1 MKTIRIDGT
10 LYDISNFKHPG
21 GSVIEYAGHSDA
33 ADDDAGD
40 AFREFHARSTKAK
53 SVLASLPKVNI
64 IAVSESSETASE
76 PAPAPSMSSDFYDM
90 RKQLEIMGCFEPD
103 YIHVYFRLLE
113 LAFFFGLGVFLVP
126 YNVYASMFAFIVF
139 KTRCGWVQHEG
150 GHLSLTGIKSIDR
163 GIQVVTLGF
172 GGGGSSTLWNSMHHK
187 HHAAPQRVGYDID
200 LDTTPFVA
208 FFKGAFENSNRITF
222 SASRFNEKL
231 ARIWMRLQA
240 WLFLPVTNGILVHFF
255 WTYYLH
261 PQRAFRAAKKEKT
274 GLAILEL
281 VAIAA
286 SHVVI
291 PSIFYTRAAADA
303 DMSMFY
309 CYFLLMVCN
318 AFNFMYLF
326 GHFSLSHTF
335 TEVVPENKS
344 LKWFEYAIEH
354 SVNISTQSPLVTWV
368 MGYLN
373 FQIEHHLFPSM
384 PQYKNA
390 IAAPF
395 VKDFCKRWQLYHLQY
410 MEVDYWTAWKAM
422 FKNLDDTG
430 KHYYKNGFAETQLA
444 CQAEAE
450 AEAETEEVKEPE
462 SNDNNVKSDTEED
475 YESEFDKLKID

>member
-21 GSVIEYAGHSDA
+21 GSVIEYAGQGKV
-33 ADDDAGD
+33 DDAGD
-40 AFREFHARSTKAK
+40 AFREFHARSTKADK
-53 SVLASLPKVNI
+53 ILSSLPKVTTP
-64 IAVSESSETASE
+64 ESYNNQTEFDPTAT
-76 PAPAPSMSSDFYDM
+76 AITTDFRDM
-90 RKQLEIMGCFEPD
+90 RKQLETMGCFEPD
-103 YIHVYFRLLE
+103 YIHVYFRILE

-126 YNVYASMFAFIVF
+126 YNIYASMLAFIAF

-150 GHLSLTGIKSIDR
+150 GHLSLTGVKSIDR

-172 GGGGSSTLWNSMHHK
+172 GGGASSTLWNSMHHK
-187 HHAAPQRVGYDID
+187 HHAAPQRVNYDID

-208 FFKGAFENSNRITF
+208 FFKGAIENSNRTTV
-222 SASRFNEKL
+222 SQTCSKLVEKI
-231 ARIWMRLQA
+231 ACIWMRMQA
-240 WLFLPVTNGILVHFF
+240 WFFLPVTNGILVHFF

-261 PQRAFRAAKKEKT
+261 PQRAFRAAKKDKT
-274 GLAILEL
+274 SLAILEL

-291 PSIFYTRAAADA
+291 PSIFYTRAPAHADV
-303 DMSMFY
+303 SIFY

-335 TEVVPENKS
+335 TNVVPENQS
-344 LKWFEYAIEH
+344 LKWFEYAIQH
-354 SVNISTQSPLVTWV
+354 SVNISTQSPLVTWG

-390 IAAPF
+390 IAAPY
-395 VKDFCKRWQLYHLQY
+395 VKEFCKRWPKNQY
-410 MEVDYWTAWKAM
+410 MEVDYWTAWKKM
-422 FKNLDDTG
+422 FKNLNDTG
-430 KHYYKNGFAETQLA
+430 IHYYRNGFKCGDLQNLANISQQTETL
-444 CQAEAE
+444 
-450 AEAETEEVKEPE
+450 ETETT
-462 SNDNNVKSDTEED
+462 NVKSDSEEE
-475 YESEFDKLKID
+475 YESEFDKLKLD

>member
-1 MKTIRIDGT
+1 
-10 LYDISNFKHPG
+10 
-21 GSVIEYAGHSDA
+21 VIEYAGQGDV
-33 ADDDAGD
+33 DDAGD
-40 AFREFHARSTKAK
+40 AFREFHSRSKKAK
-53 SVLASLPKVNI
+53 AVLASLPKV
-64 IAVSESSETASE
+64 SESAASTE
-76 PAPAPSMSSDFYDM
+76 FESASAAISTDFRDM
-90 RKQLEIMGCFEPD
+90 RKQLETMGCFEPD

-126 YNVYASMFAFIVF
+126 YNIYASMLAFIVF

-163 GIQVVTLGF
+163 GIQVITMGF
-172 GGGGSSTLWNSMHHK
+172 GGGASSTLWNSMHHK
-187 HHAAPQRVGYDID
+187 HHAAPQRVSYDID

-208 FFKGAFENSNRITF
+208 FFEGAFENSNRISL
-222 SASRFNEKL
+222 SASRAYRASRFKEKL

-240 WLFLPVTNGILVHFF
+240 WLFLPITNGILVHLF

-274 GLAILEL
+274 GLTILEL

-286 SHVVI
+286 SHIVI
-291 PSIFYTRAAADA
+291 PFIFYTRAAEG
-303 DMSMFY
+303 MSIFY

-335 TEVVPENKS
+335 TDVVPETES
-344 LKWFEYAIEH
+344 LKWFEYAIQH

-373 FQIEHHLFPSM
+373 FQIEHHLFPYM

-390 IAAPF
+390 IAAPY
-395 VKDFCKRWQLYHLQY
+395 VKDFCKRWSQSQLQY
-410 MEVDYWTAWKAM
+410 VEVDYWTAWKAM

-430 KHYYKNGFAETQLA
+430 KHYYNNGFASEAKTDVETKTQEK
-444 CQAEAE
+444 AEEKTQEKA
-450 AEAETEEVKEPE
+450 EEVNEPD
-462 SNDNNVKSDTEED
+462 NTNVNVNNNVKSDTEEE
-475 YESEFDKLKID
+475 YESEFDKLKLD

>member
-1 MKTIRIDGT
+1 
-10 LYDISNFKHPG
+10 
-21 GSVIEYAGHSDA
+21 
-33 ADDDAGD
+33 
-40 AFREFHARSTKAK
+40 
-53 SVLASLPKVNI
+53 
-64 IAVSESSETASE
+64 
-76 PAPAPSMSSDFYDM
+76 M
-90 RKQLEIMGCFEPD
+90 RAQLETMGCFEPD

-126 YNVYASMFAFIVF
+126 YNLYASMLAFIVF

-163 GIQVVTLGF
+163 GIQVVTMGF
-172 GGGGSSTLWNSMHHK
+172 GGGASSTLWNSMHHK
-187 HHAAPQRVGYDID
+187 HHAAPQRVSYDID

-208 FFKGAFENSNRITF
+208 FFEGAFENSNRITLHSF
-222 SASRFNEKL
+222 SSSSSSSSSSSNSSSNSNSQFIEKL
-231 ARIWMRLQA
+231 ARVWMRLQA
-240 WLFLPVTNGILVHFF
+240 WLFLPVTNGILVHLF

-286 SHVVI
+286 SHTII
-291 PSIFYTRAAADA
+291 PFIFYARASAAN
-303 DMSMFY
+303 DMSIFY

-335 TEVVPENKS
+335 TGVVPEKES
-344 LKWFEYAIEH
+344 LKWFEYAIQH
-354 SVNISTQSPLVTWV
+354 SVNISTKSPLVTWV

-390 IAAPF
+390 IAAPY
-395 VKDFCKRWQLYHLQY
+395 VKDFCKRWSHAQLQY
-410 MEVDYWTAWKAM
+410 VEVDYWTAWKEM
-422 FKNLDDTG
+422 FKNLNNTG
-430 KHYYKNGFAETQLA
+430 KHYYNNGF
-444 CQAEAE
+444 
-450 AEAETEEVKEPE
+450 K
-462 SNDNNVKSDTEED
+462 SNDARVNMTADDADDADEVAPVSEVVEATQSNASHEPPKVKSDSEEE
-475 YESEFDKLKID
+475 YESEFDKLKLD